1 MLVKVR
7 GLLLAKKSHA
17 KRERANSEYPFTVAV
32 MTGELIVS
40 RKKFL
45 QFAQCFYNKVSQ
57 FSVKLRDPLLDD
69 NAWLPQLV
77 VSKKFVEDK
86 FFARNF
92 RKLVFDCENREN
104 FCLPKISHLNSFSHQ
119 LECLHGYEVKEFYY
133 TLYSSHQMGHI
144 SSYKAFS
151 FPLNSLFRYS
161 VLKILKCSVS
171 CNITLNMKSRFT

>member
-17 KRERANSEYPFTVAV
+17 KREQANSEYPFTVAV
-32 MTGELIVS
+32 MTGEFIVS

-45 QFAQCFYNKVSQ
+45 QFARCFYDKMSQ
-57 FSVKLRDPLLDD
+57 SSVKLWDPLLDD

-92 RKLVFDCENREN
+92 RNLVFDREN
-104 FCLPKISHLNSFSHQ
+104 C
-119 LECLHGYEVKEFYY
+119 
-133 TLYSSHQMGHI
+133 
-144 SSYKAFS
+144 
-151 FPLNSLFRYS
+151 
-161 VLKILKCSVS
+161 
-171 CNITLNMKSRFT
+171 